1 MKDTIKEIIE
11 VVLKKLDKDTN
22 INYSEEAS
30 DLIFETGNAE
40 TGYKHLKQMGGGPAV
55 GFFQI
60 EGWVIKDCYVN
71 YIKYRPILIK
81 FAEALGFDEDDMEFS
96 VMSNIALQVFFCRIC
111 YRRRPGSI
119 PMSTQERAVYWKK
132 EYNTEKGKGTPEHYM
147 EANG

>member
-1 MKDTIKEIIE
+1 MKDTIKEIIDI
-11 VVLKKLDKDTN
+11 VLKKLDKDTN

-71 YIKYRPILIK
+71 YIKYRPELQKALKLANLHALIR
-81 FAEALGFDEDDMEFS
+81 FS
-96 VMSNIALQVFFCRIC
+96 FQLSVHF
-111 YRRRPGSI
+111 
-119 PMSTQERAVYWKK
+119 
-132 EYNTEKGKGTPEHYM
+132 
-147 EANG
+147 